1 MGIFETRRST
11 VLRSICWRSSV
22 PITAGATAF
31 TKIPRV
37 ATSFASAFVS
47 PMTPAFAL
55 EYGTSVGFPSLPAID
70 AMLTIR
76 PDPCASMTRTA
87 ARQQ

>member
-1 MGIFETRRST
+1 
-11 VLRSICWRSSV
+11 V

-31 TKIPRV
+31 TRIPRV
-37 ATSFASAFVS
+37 ATSFARAFVS
-47 PMTPAFAL
+47 PITPAFAL
-55 EYGTSVGFPSLPAID
+55 EYGTSVGFPSLPAIE

-76 PDPCASMTRTA
+76 PDPCRSMTRIA